1 MISRRTFVSTGA
13 AAAGALAASPKDT
26 FASPT
31 HGDPTLFQQ
40 VPPSIARLKSWA
52 DRATPI
58 TKEER
63 ATRVEKAKRLMRGH
77 DMDALFLT
85 GGTSM

>member
-13 AAAGALAASPKDT
+13 AAAGAVALTA
-26 FASPT
+26 
-31 HGDPTLFQQ
+31 GDADGEAHIPIDEALLQQ

-58 TKEER
+58 STEER
-63 ATRVEKAKRLMRGH
+63 AGRVEKAKR
-77 DMDALFLT
+77 
-85 GGTSM
+85 